1 MTAAAVTVG
10 VNAFTPNGSC
20 AHGEDRTTKPVRIF
34 GPDRLRVLSLE
45 ERA

>member
-20 AHGEDRTTKPVRIF
+20 AHGEDRNDEAGQDFR
-34 GPDRLRVLSLE
+34 S
-45 ERA
+45 